1 MLRGG
6 EGLEQGGELVAVHAV
21 REQVVGEGF
30 REVCTGQLRLVA
42 EAGVIHQAGV
52 ESQRQQ

>member
-1 MLRGG
+1 MLRGS

-42 EAGVIHQAGV
+42 EAGVIHQAEV